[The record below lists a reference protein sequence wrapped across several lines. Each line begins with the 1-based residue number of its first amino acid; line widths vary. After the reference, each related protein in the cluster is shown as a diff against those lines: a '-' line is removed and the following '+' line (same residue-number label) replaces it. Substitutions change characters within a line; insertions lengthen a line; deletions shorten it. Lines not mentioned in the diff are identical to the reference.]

1 MTSSRST
8 AALAAEAKRLHPDQ
22 FCPVARCLWRTGG
35 GRCPRHPAPL
45 AVELAEMEARDPKL
59 RELGER
65 IENFGR
71 VIADR
76 INCIHPGCLNPP
88 AGAGA
93 FCGKHQGE
101 PAAAPAHRI
110 FCPACSFNH
119 KPGRPCGKL
128 IGPLDE

>member
-59 RELGER
+59 RALGER

-71 VIADR
+71 AIAANQD
-76 INCIHPGCLNPP
+76 HPFARVCPG
-88 AGAGA
+88 G
-93 FCGKHQGE
+93 CGKTEASCCCDDRGDD
-101 PAAAPAHRI
+101 R
-110 FCPACSFNH
+110 
-119 KPGRPCGKL
+119 
-128 IGPLDE
+128 